1 MIVRDSMKLLY
12 ILKFIVFNLSIV
24 FINAEILPLSK
35 CNDTVKSLLCHKN
48 DHYLPSEYPEP
59 HPCQVNITMHL
70 KDIYDID
77 EEKNTISLLI
87 RLSTAWMDDRIS
99 LYRDKEDK
107 DEYDFF
113 QNLDAFLLPI

>member
-1 MIVRDSMKLLY
+1 M
-12 ILKFIVFNLSIV
+12 VFSLSTV
-24 FINAEILPLSK
+24 FINAEILPLLK

-107 DEYDFF
+107 DEYVLF
-113 QNLDAFLLPI
+113 QKF